1 MLIILCVL
9 AACLAGAVFA
19 YPDNVGYAQNAYSF
33 IISTNDGV
41 NWELSEGNGTLIVSS
56 RGNFYDNVGVEFS
69 ERINSMIGQSD
80 YSLQFLLPSIDAFFI
95 DGINSNPYTQN
106 DDSLIIVDCTHTAIL
121 GGGISRMLE
130 YRVRGASEYKT
141 YASAMSEGSSIR
153 FGKDVDNGEYE
164 LRYVITEELIFNDKL
179 YSVRRE
185 SANEL
190 ACTITTAVP
199 VLPQLGV
206 QLIPY
211 GTPVSQIGALI
222 DDDNATWTLS
232 DGQTD
237 TNLILPVSDSPYK
250 IRFDY
255 KHNNKNYDVVKN
267 VEVDIMIVPKHIR
280 VYIRDVKRLCAQPE
294 VDDFVYVLGEA
305 LIGDD
310 TQEQLN
316 FSFEVEDLD
325 INTAGEYKI
334 IGHWDN
340 ANYSVEFLNYDSPII
355 DYGRYI
361 VYPTHISVTAW
372 DGRAFD
378 FYCASGFINASPV
391 LDKAQDFSVESPKGY
406 ELLGAYSLAYVD
418 VAGDIVDFDNEV
430 EISLKFDGA
439 SKIVYFLDDEFV
451 TVDVNEQNSFV
462 LPSGVSQF
470 YLFELSDETARLY
483 WYEIFIIVLISLL
496 AVGIAVTAIIFKKR
510 RWLLV

>member
-9 AACLAGAVFA
+9 AACLTGAVFA
-19 YPDNVGYAQNAYSF
+19 YPENVAYAQTEYSF

-41 NWELSEGNGTLIVSS
+41 NWELSDGDGTLIVSS

-69 ERINSMIGQSD
+69 ETINSMIGQSD
-80 YSLQFLLPSIDAFFI
+80 YSVRFLLPPIDAFFT
-95 DGINSNPYTQN
+95 DGIDSNPYTQN
-106 DDSLIIVDCTHTAIL
+106 DDSLIIVDCTHSAIL

-130 YRVRGASEYKT
+130 YKVRGESEYKT
-141 YASAMSEGSSIR
+141 YASAMSEESKIR
-153 FGKDVDNGEYE
+153 FGKDVDNGEYD
-164 LRYVITEELIFNDKL
+164 LRYVIIEKLVFNDRL

-199 VLPQLGV
+199 VLPQLGDR
-206 QLIPY
+206 LIPY
-211 GTPVSQIGALI
+211 GTPISQIGDLI
-222 DDDNATWTLS
+222 GENSATWTLS
-232 DGQTD
+232 EGQADTD
-237 TNLILPVSDSPYK
+237 AILPVSNSPYK

-267 VEVDIMIVPKHIR
+267 VELDIRIIPKRIR

-305 LIGDD
+305 LVGED

-316 FSFEVEDLD
+316 LSFEVKDLD
-325 INTAGEYKI
+325 INAAGEYKI
-334 IGHWDN
+334 IGQWDN

-361 VYPTHISVTAW
+361 VYPTNVSVTAW
-372 DGRAFD
+372 DGRVFG
-378 FYCASGFINASPV
+378 FYCARGFINASPV
-391 LDKAQDFSVESPKGY
+391 LNKAQDFSVGSIKGY
-406 ELLGAYSLAYVD
+406 DLLGAYSLAYVN
-418 VAGDIVDFDNEV
+418 VAGEIVDFDNEV
-430 EISLKFDGA
+430 EISFKFDGA
-439 SKIVYFLDDEFV
+439 SKIAYFINDEFV
-451 TVDVNEQNSFV
+451 IVDVNEQNAFI
-462 LPSGVSQF
+462 LPTGVSQF
-470 YLFELSDETARLY
+470 YLFELSDETARLD